1 MKTMVKEKFKLIIIL
16 FENGSI
22 LYHKKK
28 NRKIHREAKQNA
40 INACNPGVDHF
51 EKVSMGKI
59 KSQYR
64 EASLV
69 RTHGT

>member
-1 MKTMVKEKFKLIIIL
+1 MDLY
-16 FENGSI
+16 SI
-22 LYHKKK
+22 TKKK

-40 INACNPGVDHF
+40 INACNPGVNHF